1 MKLTKT
7 EFNISALIT
16 AGFEVKE
23 VARKVNRSI
32 FTVQTH
38 VKNIRRKNQL
48 KNVAEISREFALQH
62 GDPNEYITSC

>member
-38 VKNIRRKNQL
+38 VKNIRKKNKL
-48 KNVAEISREFALQH
+48 KNLAEISREFTLNH
-62 GDPNEYITSC
+62 GDPTTYISSC